1 MVFLWFS
8 YGFQVYPQ
16 ETNQKPTNVDPAES
30 LRRESS
36 WPWPIQK
43 YSHNL
48 ETACVCHKNAMKMV
62 NYYRNPAKLQY
73 VFYYRNSFRKTNT
86 EQATKISYL

>member
-48 ETACVCHKNAMKMV
+48 ETACVCHKNAMKIGELLQKPRQITV
-62 NYYRNPAKLQY
+62 RFLLQKQFSQNKYRAGYQD
-73 VFYYRNSFRKTNT
+73 
-86 EQATKISYL
+86 